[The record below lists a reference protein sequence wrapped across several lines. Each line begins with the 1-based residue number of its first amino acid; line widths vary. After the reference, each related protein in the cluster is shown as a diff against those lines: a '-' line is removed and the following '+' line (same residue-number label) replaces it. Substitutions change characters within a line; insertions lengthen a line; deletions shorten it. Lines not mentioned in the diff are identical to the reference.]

1 MSMSSF
7 AHFYVFRAVFFM
19 ALAVCAFHVWAGIYY
34 VATNGIDAIE
44 RGTESSPFE
53 TIQYA
58 IEAAEP
64 DSTIWV
70 APGMYDKGCTT
81 NRVSNGTVHTNRV
94 SLTKKIH
101 LKSTGGA
108 SVTFI
113 VGAPDPDTGGAG
125 PAAVRCMVSPNGDSN
140 GSTVSGFTLCNG
152 YSGTSLA
159 GGGFLQRDGN
169 KWIYFQD
176 CIISN
181 CVAYS
186 YSGARGGT
194 FARCLFINNRTT
206 YHSSTTPIVGCANFV
221 NCVIA
226 CNGDNDLDFTVGS
239 DTKLVNSTVVCNRGA
254 GMSQYCEIYNTIVC
268 GNSNYDY
275 KGTKAYDCV
284 VGGYSVLSPLDRDWR
299 VVLGSAADGK
309 GKASYIAS
317 ISDIFTVG
325 AGMADVDFAGKPID
339 VSAETINIGAVQAK
353 AQVHGGVMEV
363 KGPFSCKGISV
374 PDGMTVFAQSEDGLA
389 QWRINYARKRV
400 GGSVDN
406 YLRCISHKS
415 ATQSETL
422 FPDFRDSIVMMAPA
436 KSGQVVTNA
445 PVYCK
450 ALWVDAETGSDTL
463 NDGTESTPYATI
475 QKAVDEGGDNTVVF
489 LSPGLYDEGGKANDD
504 ASVASYGACRVWVG
518 NSNVRIVG
526 TDGPEHT
533 VIAGESDPLT
543 GGFGENA
550 VKCISGSGSDVVVQG
565 VTLSNGWTRT
575 AVNNFGR
582 GAAVRDITLTDSVVK
597 DCYACDGVIYQSNL
611 YRCMVYGNESHSN
624 SIFATVNWSKPVR
637 AVCSWFGPNVSK
649 SSYYYGYIGS
659 DCEAW
664 FSTLIVTNGQSAF
677 SMNGTKIYN
686 SLAVDG
692 KYVKATMTSKGNLFW
707 NFSEVDAAAEG
718 TFLNA
723 DPRFA
728 FDKMHIKVNSS
739 ACVAGIAPTEARYDN
754 SDEIALKWR
763 LYSSADVYGSLLKFN
778 VDGTCMVGAVH
789 EPVPLRGLAIS
800 FR

>member
-1 MSMSSF
+1 MSSLKLTESI
-7 AHFYVFRAVFFM
+7 RFFFLTTSFICSFQM
-19 ALAVCAFHVWAGIYY
+19 LAGTYY
-34 VATNGIDAIE
+34 VAIDGEDAIG
-44 RGTESSPFE
+44 RGDENNPFE

-58 IEAAEP
+58 IDAAEP

-81 NRVSNGTVHTNRV
+81 NRLLNGTVHTNRV

-113 VGAPDPDTGGAG
+113 VGAPDPDTGGVG

-159 GGGFLQRDGN
+159 GGGFLQQDGN

-325 AGMADVDFAGKPID
+325 AGMADVDFAGGLINK
-339 VSAETINIGAVQAK
+339 SAEKISIGAVHAK
-353 AQVHGGVMEV
+353 ALATGGVLALT
-363 KGPFSCKGISV
+363 GPFSCDGVSV
-374 PDGMTVFAQSEDGLA
+374 PDGVTVFAQSEDELA
-389 QWRINYARKRV
+389 QWRITYARKQIV
-400 GGSVDN
+400 NSSTN

-415 ATQSETL
+415 GAESVTL

-436 KSGQVVTNA
+436 KSGQVATNT

-450 ALWVDAETGSDTL
+450 ALWVDAETGSDIV
-463 NDGTESTPYATI
+463 NDGTESKPYGTI
-475 QKAVDEGGDNTVVF
+475 QKAVDVGGDDTVVF
-489 LSPGLYDEGGKANDD
+489 LAPGLYEEGGKSNDNET
-504 ASVASYGACRVWVG
+504 AAPYGSYRVWIG

-526 TDGPEHT
+526 VDGAAHT
-533 VIAGESDPLT
+533 IIAGEFDQTT
-543 GGFGENA
+543 GGLGDNA
-550 VKCISGSGSDVVVQG
+550 VKCIGGRGSDVVVQG
-565 VTLSNGWTRT
+565 VTLSNGWTR
-575 AVNNFGR
+575 VSSKNFGK
-582 GAAVRDITLTDSVVK
+582 GAAVRDITLTDSIVK
-597 DCYACDGVIYQSNL
+597 DCCACDCVIYQADL
-611 YRCMVYGNESHSN
+611 YRCRIYGNESHSN
-624 SIFATVNWSKPVR
+624 SLFATVNYSRPVR
-637 AVCSWFGPNVSK
+637 AVCSWFGPNISR
-649 SSYYYGYIGS
+649 SSNYYGYIGS
-659 DCEAW
+659 YCEAW
-664 FSTLIVTNGQSAF
+664 FSTLIVTNGQSVF

-686 SLAVDG
+686 SLAVGG
-692 KYVKATMTSKGNLFW
+692 KYVKVTMTSKGNLFW

-728 FDKMHIKVNSS
+728 FDKMHIKVDSP

-754 SDEIALKWR
+754 YDEIALKWR